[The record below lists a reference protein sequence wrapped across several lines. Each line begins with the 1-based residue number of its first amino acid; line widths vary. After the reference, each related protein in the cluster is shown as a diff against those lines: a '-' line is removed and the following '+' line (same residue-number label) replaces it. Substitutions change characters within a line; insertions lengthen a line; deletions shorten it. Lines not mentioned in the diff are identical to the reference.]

1 MTLAPDSDPGLI
13 VLPTHRVISQTMN
26 VPEFQHSLPDAF
38 SVDIYDQAEWV
49 QLCQEAANSP
59 DKGIVVA
66 VAPGEGKALR
76 IQWDL
81 DSIQPRK
88 DSFSPRLNS
97 DPVIL
102 HEYILSG
109 MPDLGH
115 KSIDCTYFHQAEDT
129 VNAAWE
135 INGWAF
141 LLRPTTT
148 ATLLEIAE
156 REEVLP
162 PKSTYFFPKF
172 LSGFVNAH
180 LD

>member
-1 MTLAPDSDPGLI
+1 
-13 VLPTHRVISQTMN
+13 
-26 VPEFQHSLPDAF
+26 
-38 SVDIYDQAEWV
+38 
-49 QLCQEAANSP
+49 
-59 DKGIVVA
+59 
-66 VAPGEGKALR
+66 
-76 IQWDL
+76 
-81 DSIQPRK
+81 
-88 DSFSPRLNS
+88 

-102 HEYILSG
+102 HEHILSG

-115 KSIDCTYFHQAEDT
+115 KSIDCSYFHKAEDT
-129 VNAAWE
+129 VNAARE